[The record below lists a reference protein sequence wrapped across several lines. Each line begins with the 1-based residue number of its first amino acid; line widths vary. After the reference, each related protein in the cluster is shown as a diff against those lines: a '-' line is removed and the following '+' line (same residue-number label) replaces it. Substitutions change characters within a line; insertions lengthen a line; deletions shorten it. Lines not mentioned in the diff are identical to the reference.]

1 MRTRKSPR
9 APAPTTPDPIEI
21 AMEAKASG
29 RDPVG
34 SAEQLLLSQNRL
46 IGWQIASERAGF
58 ALKVLTGLAGLI
70 ALVAVLALV
79 WSASQYRGV
88 TIKPFSVPPEME
100 ARGLTGAVVAER
112 VIDRLARLQ
121 AATGST
127 RAGARYSSGWGEVE
141 VTIPQTGV
149 SATEL
154 WKFLRGWLGQE
165 IEVSGD
171 IVKAGTEVQLSV
183 RADRTSAPLIRG
195 QEADLEGLLDRAAEA
210 LFAETQAYRYG
221 VYLMFEGRRL
231 EEAQAVFQRLALDD
245 DRVERKWAL
254 VGLTNVHLRQG
265 NLDQALK
272 SAGAAVAADSR
283 FTLGVSVFARSRYFA
298 GHWETSYQTNARVAS
313 LAQGADE
320 FDRDRL
326 ENFKVEHLALD
337 ARFRHDH
344 NRALEILQRF
354 GKKDVPRNLNH
365 IWLAAGQKIALHRPS
380 EAMTEVAGSLGSPA
394 EALDEMRLSLAE
406 RLERQDWAGAVARY
420 RSIQEAHPEQ
430 RFSVSGRYFND
441 EGPTAYAMARLGD
454 LDGARALLAQGR
466 RDSYPITIA
475 RAQVAALS
483 GDVAGSERLFV
494 AATELAPSLADAHF
508 AWGQARL
515 ERGDAA
521 GAIAVLKIAAERAPR
536 WADPLKVWGD
546 ALAAEGRHK
555 DAIRQYQAAARR
567 APQWGALHL
576 AWGQA
581 LAVLGQEGK
590 ARDRWRAAAG
600 MDLSATD
607 RAAVSRLLAS

>member
-1 MRTRKSPR
+1 
-9 APAPTTPDPIEI
+9 
-21 AMEAKASG
+21 MEAKASG
-29 RDPVG
+29 RNPVG

-58 ALKVLTGLAGLI
+58 ALKVLTGLAGTLAVI
-70 ALVAVLALV
+70 AVMVLAC
-79 WSASQYRGV
+79 SASQYRGV

-112 VIDRLARLQ
+112 VLDRLARMQ

-127 RAGARYSSGWGEVE
+127 RAAASFSSGWGEVE

-195 QEADLEGLLDRAAEA
+195 PEADLEGLLDRAAEA
-210 LFAETQAYRYG
+210 LFAETQTYRYG
-221 VYLMFEGRRL
+221 VYLMREHRL
-231 EEAQAVFQRLALDD
+231 EEAQAVFQRLALGD

-254 VGLTNVHLRQG
+254 VGLTNSYLRQG
-265 NLDQALK
+265 QLDTALK
-272 SAGAAVAADSR
+272 SAGAVIAADSR
-283 FTLGVSVFARSRYFA
+283 FPLGVSIYARSHYFA
-298 GHWETSYQTNARVAS
+298 GNWETSYRANARVAS
-313 LAQGADE
+313 LLQGETE
-320 FDRDRL
+320 FTRDRR
-326 ENFKVEHLALD
+326 ENFKFEHLALD

-344 NRALEILQRF
+344 NRALETLQHFMKR
-354 GKKDVPRNLNH
+354 DDQRDLNL
-365 IWLAAGQKIALHRPS
+365 IWLAAGQKVALHRPS
-380 EAMTEVAGSLGSPA
+380 EAMMDATETLGNPA
-394 EALDEMRLSLAE
+394 EALDELRLSLAE
-406 RLERQDWAGAVARY
+406 QLERQDWAGAVARY
-420 RSIQEAHPEQ
+420 RSIQDAHPEQ
-430 RFSVSGRYFND
+430 RFSASGRYWND

-454 LDGARALLAQGR
+454 LDGARSLLAQGR
-466 RDSYPITIA
+466 RDSYPIAIA

-508 AWGQARL
+508 AWGRARL

-521 GAIAVLKIAAERAPR
+521 GAIAVLKIAAHRAPR

-546 ALAAEGRHK
+546 ALSIQGRHK
-555 DAIRQYQAAARR
+555 EAIRLYQAAARF

-576 AWGQA
+576 AWGRSLVAQ
-581 LAVLGQEGK
+581 GREDK

-607 RAAVSRLLAS
+607 RGAVSRLLVF